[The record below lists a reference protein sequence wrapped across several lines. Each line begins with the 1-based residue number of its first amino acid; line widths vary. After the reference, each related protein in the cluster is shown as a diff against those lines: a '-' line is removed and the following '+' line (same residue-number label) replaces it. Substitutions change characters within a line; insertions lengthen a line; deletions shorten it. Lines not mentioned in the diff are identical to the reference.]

1 MRFRLAIA
9 ASLGLLSSCSVRG
22 ADPASAPPA
31 VNPPPSAPKLPA
43 LRLKG
48 SFSDGTPLELDA
60 LKGRP
65 WVVNL
70 WLPG

>member
-1 MRFRLAIA
+1 MALAA
-9 ASLGLLSSCSVRG
+9 CSVQ
-22 ADPASAPPA
+22 
-31 VNPPPSAPKLPA
+31 PPSAPAPA
-43 LRLKG
+43 PTTTPAPARPSTPLLLKG